1 MCSASP
7 DKVWG
12 RLENTGGVDS
22 SISDCFYCCLSA
34 KDGDM
39 EEEKKKRLAL
49 AKAHPANIMYR
60 RIYNARAQTHTHT
73 HHN

>member
-1 MCSASP
+1 MLPLIKFGVVSKIQVASTAAYP
-7 DKVWG
+7 IAP
-12 RLENTGGVDS
+12 TADS
-22 SISDCFYCCLSA
+22 VQ
-34 KDGDM
+34 KM

-73 HHN
+73 HTTTE